1 LLGYT
6 RIGFSPFTTERP
18 STNGSKKTKPKP
30 AKKRLH
36 PKVKL
41 PCSTPAPVN
50 FNASNIGVASVR
62 VLEKNGFD
70 VVCPKQR
77 CCGMPMLDGGDM
89 DFALKNA
96 EFNVKSPLEA
106 MREGFDIVV
115 PGPTCSYVLKREY
128 PYLLGSDEAKTV
140 AK

>member
-1 LLGYT
+1 
-6 RIGFSPFTTERP
+6 
-18 STNGSKKTKPKP
+18 
-30 AKKRLH
+30 
-36 PKVKL
+36 
-41 PCSTPAPVN
+41 
-50 FNASNIGVASVR
+50 
-62 VLEKNGFD
+62 
-70 VVCPKQR
+70 
-77 CCGMPMLDGGDM
+77 MPMLDGGDM